1 MIRGFARLALCAAW
15 LACAAVAGA
24 PAPAAA
30 GLADSLRAGSLHS
43 DSLRAGSRAAPAPA
57 GALTPAP
64 DRLAQAYAS
73 FTSENRA
80 YARIRVAL
88 RLLAPWYGVLAGMFL
103 LFTRLSA
110 RFRDVAHGLGRHLYV
125 RVLVYFTLYTL
136 AMFLLSLPLA
146 WYEEYAVEHQ
156 FALSTQSW
164 FGWLGDSLKSVVFS
178 IVAVG
183 VVPVL
188 SIAWASLERAPR
200 RWWLWLAAGTLP
212 VALAAVL
219 LQPIVFDPLFHRFTP
234 LPDSPLRHELLDL
247 AARAGIPARH
257 VYEIDMSSTTRKL
270 NAYVNGFGASQ
281 RIVLWDTTLRA
292 MKRDEIL
299 FVMGHEMGHYALG
312 HIWKFVLFLGA
323 GAYLVFFLVARIH
336 AWGVRRFAGLWGLQG
351 ADSVADLAAM
361 PMLAIAISLVLT
373 ASTPAV
379 NALTRATEHEADVFG
394 LELTHDND
402 AAERAFLQLAAGNR
416 SDPDP
421 PRWIEL
427 LLYDHPPL
435 AARIRFAHEYR
446 PWARGEKPRFYP
458 PAAKGVSAAR

>member
-1 MIRGFARLALCAAW
+1 MLRSLRVLRGLLLAALTVSICAFAPSAHAQSSAESLA
-15 LACAAVAGA
+15 VSS
-24 PAPAAA
+24 PAAA
-30 GLADSLRAGSLHS
+30 
-43 DSLRAGSRAAPAPA
+43 AALVAA
-57 GALTPAP
+57 PAP

-73 FTSENRA
+73 FTPENRA

-88 RLLAPWYGVLAGMFL
+88 RLLGPWYGVLAGLFL
-103 LFTRLSA
+103 LFSRLSA
-110 RFRDVAHGLGRHLYV
+110 RFRDVAYGLGKRLYV

-164 FGWLGDSLKSVVFS
+164 LGWLGDSLKGVVFS
-178 IVAVG
+178 IVVLG
-183 VVPVL
+183 VVPL
-188 SIAWASLERAPR
+188 LALAWSSIERQPR

-219 LQPIVFDPLFHRFTP
+219 LQPLVFDPLFHRFTP
-234 LPDSPLRHELLDL
+234 LPDSPLRHQLLDL

-257 VYEIDMSSTTRKL
+257 VYEIDMSTTTRKL

-292 MKRDEIL
+292 MKTDEIL

-323 GAYLVFFLVARIH
+323 GAYLVFFLVAQVH
-336 AWGVRRFAGLWGLQG
+336 AWCVRRFGALWLVDG
-351 ADSVADLAAM
+351 VADLAAM
-361 PMLAIAISLVLT
+361 PMLAIAISLVML
-373 ASTPAV
+373 AATPAL
-379 NALTRATEHEADVFG
+379 NALTRATEHEADIFG
-394 LELTHDND
+394 LELTHDTD
-402 AAERAFLQLAAGNR
+402 AAERAFLQLAEGNR

-435 AARIRFAHEYR
+435 AARIRFAHGYK
-446 PWARGEKPRFYP
+446 PWESGQKPRFYP
-458 PAAKGVSAAR
+458 QAQAKGVSAPR